1 MPVNKAQGRRH
12 QTALRRFREAV
23 CFACAFVL
31 WLVAWRI
38 ERGGYAGTRGH
49 GVLIGLG
56 AVEAVTLAFLFWK
69 EQSTADDDSQVP
81 WITLA
86 WASLPTWAALE
97 LLLGSVLGG

>member
-1 MPVNKAQGRRH
+1 MPMNKARGRH

-38 ERGGYAGTRGH
+38 EEDGYAGRRGH
-49 GVLIGLG
+49 GALIALG
-56 AVEAVTLAFLFWK
+56 VAEAVTLAVLFWK
-69 EQSTADDDSQVP
+69 EQSTDDDEDSQVP

-86 WASLPTWAALE
+86 WASLPAWAALQ
-97 LLLGSVLGG
+97 LLIGSVLGG